1 MRGPRIARSAVVAL
15 MTMLVVLLPV
25 TPAAAH
31 SVAGAGSTNFRTVLH
46 PSALPPGVRLS
57 VVENGS
63 RLELRNTSP
72 SDVVVQGYTGE
83 PYLRVGPSGVHEN
96 RQSPATYLNA
106 DRYGRTEVPARVD
119 ARKAPLWRKVSGEPV
134 ARWHDHRIHWMSGS
148 LPPAV
153 VAAPESFHRIAAW
166 TVVLEQGGLRTA
178 AEGELQWVPGPSPWP
193 YAAVGVLLFAG
204 TVASARRRRP
214 LRLLAVAAL
223 ALAVLDVWHSA
234 LISATVAGTSG
245 DKVNT
250 FVTGNWGQ
258 LPCWAALVTGGLL
271 LLRGRHDGIWL
282 AATAGPVVASLSG
295 LADIGVLWRSSAPFA
310 GPDWLDR
317 AQVLLISALGFGLL
331 VALPLLLRRELRA
344 HRTTW
349 EAGDAQA
356 R

>member
-1 MRGPRIARSAVVAL
+1 MRRARVVRPAVVAL
-15 MTMLVVLLPV
+15 LTMLTVLLSV
-25 TPAAAH
+25 SPASAH

-72 SDVVVQGYTGE
+72 SEVVVQGYTGE

-106 DRYGRTEVPARVD
+106 DRYGRIEVPAGVG
-119 ARKAPLWRKVSGEPV
+119 ARKAPVWRKVSGDPV
-134 ARWHDHRIHWMSGS
+134 ARWHDHRIHWMSGR

-153 VAAPESFHRIAAW
+153 ISAPDSFHRIAAW

-178 AEGELQWVPGPSPWP
+178 AEGELHWVPGPSPWP

-204 TVASARRRRP
+204 TVALTWLRRP
-214 LRLLAVAAL
+214 LRWLAAAAL

-258 LPCWAALVTGGLL
+258 LPCWAALVIGGFL
-271 LLRGRHDGIWL
+271 LLRSRSDGIWP

-344 HRTTW
+344 RRTSE
-349 EAGDAQA
+349 EAGDAPA
-356 R
+356 T